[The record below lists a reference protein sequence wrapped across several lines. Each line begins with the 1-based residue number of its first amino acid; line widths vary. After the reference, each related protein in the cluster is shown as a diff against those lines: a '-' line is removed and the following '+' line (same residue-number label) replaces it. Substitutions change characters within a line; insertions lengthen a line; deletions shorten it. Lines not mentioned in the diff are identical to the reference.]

1 MANSRYGYV
10 RAYEQ
15 PDILLP
21 NTYIVVRIDG
31 RGFTKLTARY
41 NFVKPNDVRALHLMN
56 AAAEAVMKE
65 LPDLVLAYGQSDEY
79 SFVFPKDCQLFE
91 RRASKLTT
99 TIVSTFTANYVFAWS
114 TYFPD
119 TPLTPPL
126 PSFDGRAVCYP
137 SEVNLR
143 DYLSWRQ
150 VDCHINNLFNTTF
163 WALVQKGGMERRA
176 AEEEL
181 AGTVA
186 ADKNEI
192 LFSRFG
198 INYNNEPE
206 IFKKGSVL
214 YRDFSPASTQP
225 SITPAKPVEPS
236 PLPLLS
242 HPQPKK
248 LLPRPMSQP
257 LQSTYPSLF
266 QDTPLPMPSDPTTP
280 RGPTF
285 LSTSTTPSPP
295 PSAPDMS
302 IPSFSTS
309 STEKL
314 SLAYPQTFF
323 PVSPPSNSSG
333 SAASGSTM
341 KSPLPSLTPLPLP
354 PPTLKPST
362 RPPPSLSPPN
372 PTTHSNFSPL
382 PSPNPGGHETYA
394 TIPLQQPSSSK
405 RSKNSVSHSAS
416 ASLSRPVTVA
426 APGRPLPKR
435 SPSMSI
441 LNFSPPQ
448 IPIRISSIPLDA
460 PTRKL
465 SLPSSKAY
473 LLNRAEEKENTSP
486 GRGDHSRTPPLRTM
500 KELPSPPAD
509 EDHVIRGAVM
519 GSQPQEW
526 SISPTRESVHLAF
539 GSVDASR
546 SSYDAP
552 PSEPPPRSAKRMSSH
567 SRLHSAPPS
576 SSFFA
581 STMAAADAILSPPL
595 TSRDVNGDWPR
606 TSTRSTSLSP
616 TSTPPATS
624 VPPTHPQSH
633 SQTPRSDPASH
644 QPPKGPP
651 PPKKDRSQCTHNSTH
666 HHIHH
671 PQQRSSSSSKKKN
684 VGGGSKV
691 QDPMEEDGGWL
702 ASSSAGGP
710 SDGRPVEKSKTQ
722 REKERKKKMKAK
734 VVTEH
739 VDIIKDGFWEKR
751 PWILN
756 GKVG

>member
-1 MANSRYGYV
+1 MANSRFGYV
-10 RAYEQ
+10 RSFEQ
-15 PDILLP
+15 PDTLLP
-21 NTYIVVRIDG
+21 NTYVVVRIDG
-31 RGFTKLTARY
+31 KGFTKLTAKY
-41 NFVKPNDVRALHLMN
+41 NFVKPNDTRGLGLMN

-99 TIVSTFTANYVFAWS
+99 LIVSVFTANYVFAWS
-114 TYFPD
+114 SYFPD

-137 SEVNLR
+137 SELNLR

-163 WALVQKGGMERRA
+163 WALVQQGGMERRA
-176 AEEEL
+176 AEQEL
-181 AGTVA
+181 SGTVA

-206 IFKKGSVL
+206 IFKKGTVL
-214 YRDFSPASTQP
+214 YRDLSPASTLP
-225 SITPAKPVEPS
+225 PTTTPAKTVQS
-236 PLPLLS
+236 PLPPLS

-257 LQSTYPSLF
+257 LHSTYPSLF
-266 QDTPLPMPSDPTTP
+266 QDTPPPPMTSDPSTP

-295 PSAPDMS
+295 PPERDMS
-302 IPSFSTS
+302 IPALPTS
-309 STEKL
+309 SPDKL
-314 SLAYPQTFF
+314 SLAYPQTFY
-323 PVSPPSNSSG
+323 PVSPPSNG
-333 SAASGSTM
+333 SASTM
-341 KSPLPSLTPLPLP
+341 KSPFSSLTPIPLP
-354 PPTLKPST
+354 PPILKPST

-372 PTTHSNFSPL
+372 PTSHTNFSPL
-382 PSPNPGGHETYA
+382 PSPNPDATYA
-394 TIPLQQPSSSK
+394 PPPQKSSQ
-405 RSKNSVSHSAS
+405 SKNPVSHSAS
-416 ASLSRPVTVA
+416 ASLSRPTTG
-426 APGRPLPKR
+426 APPSRPLPKR

-465 SLPSSKAY
+465 SLPSAKSYSAQ
-473 LLNRAEEKENTSP
+473 RAEEKENTSP
-486 GRGDHSRTPPLRTM
+486 GRADKTRTPPLQTM

-509 EDHVIRGAVM
+509 NDHNIRASVM
-519 GSQPQEW
+519 GSEPQEW
-526 SISPTRESVHLAF
+526 ATSPTHLPF
-539 GSVDASR
+539 GSDR
-546 SSYDAP
+546 SALQDMISNSP
-552 PSEPPPRSAKRMSSH
+552 PSEPPPRSAKRASSH

-581 STMAAADAILSPPL
+581 TTMAAAEAILSPPL
-595 TSRDVNGDWPR
+595 TSRDANNTDWPPHVH
-606 TSTRSTSLSP
+606 STTNSTSLSSP
-616 TSTPPATS
+616 TSTPP
-624 VPPTHPQSH
+624 VPSSSRNSQLHTTHH
-633 SQTPRSDPASH
+633 PRSDP
-644 QPPKGPP
+644 PKGPQP
-651 PPKKDRSQCTHNSTH
+651 PTTRRDRCSHTSTH

-671 PQQRSSSSSKKKN
+671 PQQRSSTTTIKKS
-684 VGGGSKV
+684 GGKIK
-691 QDPMEEDGGWL
+691 DHMEEDGGWL
-702 ASSSAGGP
+702 SGSAAAAGG
-710 SDGRPVEKSKTQ
+710 DGRPVEKSKTQ

-734 VVTEH
+734 VVVEH

-751 PWILN
+751 PWILS
-756 GKVG
+756 GKVE